1 MKSAAARAEEV
12 PLQSAGDAG
21 RAPKLKPAIARGWRR
36 AASAR
41 PVLLPVLLTTAAGLM
56 WEFGA
61 RAAHLSSMIIVP
73 PSAVWQVITASPG
86 ILLQQS
92 LPTVQETLISF
103 AVASVVGV
111 FLGAGLI
118 LSHRVRQ
125 AFYPHILIFQLI
137 PKVALAPL
145 FIVWFGVGPES
156 RLSLAVFMA
165 FFPVVISTAAGLMSA
180 DRQVV
185 RMAVSAMASQWQIF
199 YSIRVPYAVPHIFA
213 GLKVA
218 VTMAMIGVIVGE
230 FVTAQAGLG
239 YIIMMGASS
248 AETALML
255 AAIAFLCIA
264 GLLLYGAVALA
275 EWLIERRMGVSI
287 TSDEF

>member
-1 MKSAAARAEEV
+1 MRSAAARSEV
-12 PLQSAGDAG
+12 ALPTIGDAG
-21 RAPKLKPAIARGWRR
+21 RTLKPAIVRGRR
-36 AASAR
+36 HAASAR
-41 PVLLPVLLTTAAGLM
+41 AILLPVLLAAVVGLV
-56 WEFGA
+56 WEFGT
-61 RAAHLSSMIIVP
+61 RATHLSSMIIAP
-73 PSAVWQVITASPG
+73 PSTVWQVITASSD

-92 LPTVQETLISF
+92 IPTVRETLISF
-103 AVASVVGV
+103 VLASVIGV
-111 FLGAGLI
+111 VLGAALI

-125 AFYPHILIFQLI
+125 AVYPHILIFQLI

-165 FFPVVISTAAGLMSA
+165 FFPVVISTATGLMSA
-180 DRQVV
+180 DRQLV
-185 RMAVSAMASQWQIF
+185 RMATSAMASPWQIF
-199 YSIRVPYAVPHIFA
+199 CSIRVPYAMPHIFA

-218 VTMAMIGVIVGE
+218 LTMAMIGIIVGE

-239 YIIMMGASS
+239 YIIMIGASA
-248 AETALML
+248 AETALVL
-255 AAIAFLCIA
+255 AAIVFLCVA

-287 TSDEF
+287 TTDEF